1 MNVGVDMA
9 QISHIDPSAVQIL
22 AQFPR
27 TEEVG
32 LKGVYLLYGPRDGFE
47 HILLELLRL
56 SAPFRDLQRSRFLV
70 FFFLLENPVSI
81 QLYQLLPEQALPV
94 IPICDGIL
102 QEETFELLDENVVE
116 GDVAVVFV
124 ILLLELVVV
133 GGVELDQVLA

>member
-1 MNVGVDMA
+1 
-9 QISHIDPSAVQIL
+9 L
-22 AQFPR
+22 
-27 TEEVG
+27 
-32 LKGVYLLYGPRDGFE
+32 LK
-47 HILLELLRL
+47 LLRL
-56 SAPFRDLQRSRFLV
+56 PAPFRDLQRSLFLV
-70 FFFLLENPVSI
+70 FFFLLEDPISI
-81 QLYQLLPEQALPV
+81 QLHQLLPEQALPV